1 MQTAIIAN
9 EQSQI
14 RHSQMSNKY
23 ETKKNIKNKT
33 KKEKQTNNFFFTK
46 INKVNTLKNE
56 KKTNTKS
63 TFMVGAVVRH
73 NLFRL
78 KFYPVERI

>member
-56 KKTNTKS
+56 KKTYKINIHGWCCCKT
-63 TFMVGAVVRH
+63 
-73 NLFRL
+73 
-78 KFYPVERI
+78 